1 MSIVPSSM
9 PNFSDLISLLEKYF
23 PNAFSEVQLEQFK
36 KAFEAYVEWNARIN
50 VISRKDME
58 NLAER
63 HFLHSLA
70 IAKSI
75 QFKSGTKL
83 LDVGTGGGFP
93 GIPLAIFFPESQFH
107 LVDSRQKKIQVV
119 EAVVQASGLK
129 NVQSTVQRVEEMT
142 TQYDFV
148 LSRAVASLDQF
159 LPWVRRR
166 IHCRSRNDLPNG
178 ILYLRGSGIE
188 DELKGIEMKHPP
200 QMTALSEWFD
210 EEFFETKYLLYLNL
224 C

>member
-1 MSIVPSSM
+1 M
-9 PNFSDLISLLEKYF
+9 PNFASLQALLEKHF
-23 PNAFSEVQLEQFK
+23 PDRFSADQLEQFRM
-36 KAFEAYVEWNARIN
+36 AFEGYVEWNAKIN

-75 QFKSGTKL
+75 HFKSGTKV

-93 GIPLAIFFPESQFH
+93 GIPLAIFFPECHFH

-119 EAVVQASGLK
+119 EAIVRVTDLK
-129 NVQSTVQRVEEMT
+129 NVQYSVQRVEEMT
-142 TQYDFV
+142 TQFDFV
-148 LSRAVASLDQF
+148 ISRAVASLDQF

-166 IHCRSRNDLPNG
+166 IHCRNQNDLPNG
-178 ILYLRGSGIE
+178 ILYLKGESVE
-188 DELKGIEMKHPP
+188 EELKHVQLPYP
-200 QMTALSEWFD
+200 TQLTPLSKWFD
-210 EEFFETKYLLYLNL
+210 EPFFETKLLLYQRM